1 MQEALATLE
10 RIAGGDLNI
19 LLVGEQGTGKE
30 WAAHHLHLNRRG
42 DSSPFTVVD
51 CPAVSPEELET
62 VLFGKEVLDH
72 GRVEIRK
79 GEFEEASGGTI
90 LLKDIGPVPSHI
102 QVKIARVMETQT
114 LRRVGG
120 EEDIPVNLH
129 FVATLIE
136 PVHQLDP
143 MDVLRPELYYRITP
157 SIIRIPP
164 LRERTEDIPTLA
176 EALLEELSRHRR
188 TDLHGI
194 SREAL
199 SLCSAYPWP
208 GNVRQLEAVLQRATL
223 LSDGKKI
230 DMADLPIE
238 VRFSTLPQE
247 EPQSAPAAPTRYL
260 LSPQGINLEEV
271 ERDFLLQAMQMSNGV
286 VAKAA
291 KLLGLSYRTL
301 QYRLEKYRIRC
312 DGGGEDGGAKGPQ
325 QPAAVDGPQSE
336 QESEVRKGGMA

>member
-1 MQEALATLE
+1 MNGEIPQKGKHGPARRSSPRRPSHNRFLSRNRAMQDALATLE

-51 CPAVSPEELET
+51 CHAVSPEELET
-62 VLFGKEVLDH
+62 VLFGREVLDH
-72 GRVEIRK
+72 DRVEIRK

-90 LLKDIGPVPSHI
+90 LLKDIGPLPSHI
-102 QVKIARVMETQT
+102 QVKIARVMETQN

-176 EALLEELSRHRR
+176 ESLLEELSHHHR

-208 GNVRQLEAVLQRATL
+208 GNVRQL
-223 LSDGKKI
+223 K
-230 DMADLPIE
+230 
-238 VRFSTLPQE
+238 STLEYAYVMAEGKTILPDHLPTHLREQAR
-247 EPQSAPAAPTRYL
+247 SAESGRY
-260 LSPQGINLEEV
+260 
-271 ERDFLLQAMQMSNGV
+271 
-286 VAKAA
+286 
-291 KLLGLSYRTL
+291 
-301 QYRLEKYRIRC
+301 
-312 DGGGEDGGAKGPQ
+312 
-325 QPAAVDGPQSE
+325 
-336 QESEVRKGGMA
+336 